1 MKRQTTMSNDQAP
14 MTNETETKRQ
24 CPITACRWA
33 LVIAVCSLIGHCGL
47 VIGHSLAIG
56 AWSLV
61 IPAVAAALR

>member
-1 MKRQTTMSNDQAP
+1 MSNYQAP
-14 MTNETETKRQ
+14 MTNETETKQQ
-24 CPITACRWA
+24 CPITACRGA

-61 IPAVAAALR
+61 IFVGARSLAI